1 VVNFISLFHRFLNM
15 QVNIHPRKSRLHAA
29 RKIMALVMVALIAG
43 CAGGVAEFNGPDAP
57 SFTPYPADKRARI
70 ALVMGAGGP
79 RGFAHIGV
87 LKVLEEN
94 GIEADLV
101 VGASVGAMIGA
112 LYANGMS
119 AKQIE
124 KVALDLDAKRF
135 IGIST
140 SGFTGNGNAVESFI
154 RELTD
159 SKPLDGMKRRFAVTV
174 ASTRDNQLHV
184 FNRGSTSAATRAS
197 SATPGRFFPVK
208 IRGVEYHDGDE
219 AAPVPIKAAREL
231 GADVVIALDV
241 SAHVSAIP
249 SEAPD
254 EWGTRDRKRA
264 AMVEA
269 EKKYADVFIHP
280 DLGYYASISDG
291 YRRMCIKRGEDAARA
306 ALPAIRAAIENHRAA
321 IENQRAKQRDNV
333 ANANH
338 ATK

>member
-1 VVNFISLFHRFLNM
+1 M
-15 QVNIHPRKSRLHAA
+15 QVNTHPRKQTLFAA
-29 RKIMALVMVALIAG
+29 LKILALMTLAIIAG
-43 CAGGVAEFNGPDAP
+43 CAGGIAEFNGPDAP
-57 SFTPYPADKRARI
+57 SFTPYPANQRARI
-70 ALVMGAGGP
+70 ALVIGAGGP

-119 AKQIE
+119 ALEIE
-124 KVALDLDAKRF
+124 KIALNLDAKKF

-140 SGFTGNGNAVESFI
+140 SGFKGNGNAVESFI
-154 RELTD
+154 HELTD
-159 SKPLDGMKRRFAVTV
+159 GRPLDGMKRRLAVTV
-174 ASTRDNQLHV
+174 AATRDNTLHV
-184 FNRGSTSAATRAS
+184 FNRGNTSAATRAS
-197 SATPGRFFPVK
+197 SATPGQFFPVK

-241 SAHVSAIP
+241 SAYVSAIP
-249 SEAPD
+249 TEAP
-254 EWGTRDRKRA
+254 EAWGTRDRKRA
-264 AMVEA
+264 AMVDA

-306 ALPAIRAAIENHRAA
+306 ALPAIRAAI
-321 IENQRAKQRDNV
+321 AKIQVKPKN
-333 ANANH
+333 
-338 ATK
+338 T